1 VLFRSKYI
9 ASETKQTSI
18 PIQLIRPQIFHFFQD
33 KTAIRHG
40 FPKLNMHNEY
50 QTKRI
55 ISMYLDKVKTFILEN
70 VNISCCGV
78 ALDSH
83 LKLYEIVPQAFRD
96 CIQHTFKV
104 NPSAEFFD
112 MKRTA
117 TRAQKLL
124 YRNWAIYDSQEFLD
138 LISLEPM
145 KKRVVDDSEDEPDDE
160 EYRQ

>member
-1 VLFRSKYI
+1 
-9 ASETKQTSI
+9 
-18 PIQLIRPQIFHFFQD
+18 
-33 KTAIRHG
+33 
-40 FPKLNMHNEY
+40 
-50 QTKRI
+50 
-55 ISMYLDKVKTFILEN
+55 
-70 VNISCCGV
+70 
-78 ALDSH
+78 
-83 LKLYEIVPQAFRD
+83 
-96 CIQHTFKV
+96 
-104 NPSAEFFD
+104 